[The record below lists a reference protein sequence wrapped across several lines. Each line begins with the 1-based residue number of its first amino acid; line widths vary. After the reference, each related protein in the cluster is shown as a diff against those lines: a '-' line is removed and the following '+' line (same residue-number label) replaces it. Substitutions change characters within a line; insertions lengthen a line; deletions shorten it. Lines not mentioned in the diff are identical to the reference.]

1 MSVIAIVQDLDKWE
15 KQIIESTNK
24 LFAHKIVVKKAS
36 NETPDLPIYNQLLGE
51 REPIDNHDLRLNLAY
66 SLYLISQ
73 ITKKTQTSK
82 LLVNYLKKDQQKA
95 GIYCPTTDLILGLDV
110 MGYKLKSDKYF
121 NCHVNLSSKS
131 QNQTKKYK
139 LKHREFWPKIKQAIE
154 DANPQYEEIYYVAIE
169 SIAWIEN
176 NQILTNEIN
185 FQSIYKEHYNI
196 IDEEDE

>member
-1 MSVIAIVQDLDKWE
+1 
-15 KQIIESTNK
+15 
-24 LFAHKIVVKKAS
+24 
-36 NETPDLPIYNQLLGE
+36 
-51 REPIDNHDLRLNLAY
+51 
-66 SLYLISQ
+66 
-73 ITKKTQTSK
+73 
-82 LLVNYLKKDQQKA
+82 
-95 GIYCPTTDLILGLDV
+95 